1 MCYFDFRYTNSMS
14 TPRTKL
20 EQLITEAEAN
30 VGRAYSRLRQAEE
43 SGLKE
48 VVRPTRQKFH
58 NASRRLEL
66 LKSLLVAREER
77 MKELLDHA
85 ATKRSV
91 ARNVEELNP
100 AQAKLMRRE
109 AASIEKRYLLWC
121 DHHGKLPELLG
132 SAKSEQVSIVEE
144 QKPVESSRRG
154 GKRSG
159 AGRPALGRV
168 QLLLK
173 CAPTT
178 AEKARRLAKER
189 GISLGDLLESVLNS
203 IAA

>member
-1 MCYFDFRYTNSMS
+1 MR

-30 VGRAYSRLRQAEE
+30 VQGSYSRLRQAEE

-48 VVRPTRQKFH
+48 AVRPIRQKFH
-58 NASRRLEL
+58 SASRKLDH

-77 MKELLDHA
+77 MKELLDYA
-85 ATKRSV
+85 ATKRNM
-91 ARNVEELNP
+91 ARDLETRNP
-100 AQAKLMRRE
+100 PQAKLMRQE
-109 AASIEKRYLLWC
+109 ASSIEKRYLLWC

-132 SAKSEQVSIVEE
+132 AANGETVPTVEE
-144 QKPVESSRRG
+144 QKPVELETRRG
-154 GKRSG
+154 GKRAG

-173 CAPTT
+173 CAPNT

-189 GISLGDLLESVLNS
+189 GITLGDLFESILNS

>member
-1 MCYFDFRYTNSMS
+1 MS

-48 VVRPTRQKFH
+48 AVRPTRQKFH
-58 NASRRLEL
+58 TASRKLEL

-85 ATKRSV
+85 ATKRSM
-91 ARNVEELNP
+91 AKNLGERNP
-100 AQAKLMRRE
+100 SQANLMRQE
-109 AASIEKRYLLWC
+109 ASSIEKRYLLWC
-121 DHHGKLPELLG
+121 DHHGKIPEFLG
-132 SAKSEQVSIVEE
+132 PAKSEQVPIVED
-144 QKPVESSRRG
+144 QKPVELETRRG
-154 GKRSG
+154 GKRAG

-173 CAPTT
+173 CAPNT

-189 GISLGDLLESVLNS
+189 GITLGDLFESVLNS